1 MKNWEIELMGV
12 MAKSN
17 VDNTQKDVIE
27 FFNKKLTTIITEVE
41 SRTYFINDKKLVG
54 DLKKEYL
61 KD

>member
-41 SRTYFINDKKLVG
+41 NTYGNDIESLGK
-54 DLKKEYL
+54 DLRKEYI